1 MAGQSLGR
9 LYVEIAANFA
19 ALQSS
24 VDGLTRTTATKFS
37 RMEGSVNRSLSSIE
51 GRAQRMSNQVLAA
64 FGTVSAIEMGKA
76 LSRVADNYANIEAKI
91 KLATGGVVGL
101 QSATDRVFSIANKT
115 YSSFNSLSSLVTKT
129 TRSLTGMGLEAKTAF
144 ELSSRLGEVVSKG
157 LQLSGA
163 SAQETSSAVLQLS
176 QALASGKLAGD
187 EFRSFAENAPRLAQG
202 VAEALGVTIGELRK
216 LSKEGKLTTDVVVKA
231 LVDAGQTIDQEFSEL
246 PLTIG
251 RAFTQLEN
259 EFTRFVGEGSQVTGV
274 ANAVARSIQLIAQ
287 NLGAIAGTGAAA
299 GLVLV
304 ARSAGQVASSMAA
317 SANATYQAAEASR
330 IAAAANAEEAR
341 TKNYMA
347 VAEVRAAAATMD
359 NVAAKAAYNAA
370 TSAIIQSERVALNSK
385 LALLQADMAQV
396 RGVIANAEAAGAQSF
411 ALRVVA
417 EETARLASIQQAHA
431 AVLNELAVLGTRD
444 VANKEAQVVADNALA
459 AAEERLAVARKAAA
473 AAATQSATATA
484 AATAATTGTMA
495 AIRGLGSGL
504 VAFLGGPVGAT
515 IVGLGALAY
524 AMYELDAATV
534 TAEEGVADLTAK
546 YLEHAKKLRDASKD
560 PVQLIDEQRVNYEK
574 QMLDEYAATLA
585 ELKQLEQSWNGGMAW
600 GETGAIGSDS
610 QLVRMQ
616 QLKERAAELKAQLEG
631 LNNAANEAYAAQ
643 KEADRAN
650 EARLEQF
657 KNMAAGIQTVSDET
671 DKGTKK
677 QKSAFQA
684 LDKTIEQHQ
693 RTYNEWVSES
703 VQGMAELEASLDPL
717 IELEQW
723 YTNAQNAMGEYLM
736 SQKNEA
742 SAVERV
748 KKNMALLNV
757 EYSRRKREIE
767 AQRSPHQQLLDD
779 LDQEAR
785 LLMMTNEQRRV
796 EQELTRVS
804 AGMSPEQ
811 INTMRG
817 EIAQRMAVIDAIEKQ
832 KEQHEELVR
841 LVDQGSQQMSRS
853 LYDFIRGEKDFSDM
867 MDGMVDSVKDM
878 VAQVIA
884 EVFRMKVIKPFLEGI
899 FNIGSSGG
907 NGGGWMSM
915 VGNFMGGGGGGG
927 GMSQAGPWASGYQLP
942 GTTSGGAGLFG
953 GVELGPWMAGL
964 AGAAYGLQNTGNGGL
979 STGLGAASYGALG
992 VGAYGALSGAAGAY
1006 AATGS
1011 VFGAGG
1017 AVAGGMSGAAMAL
1030 PVIGWIAAIA
1040 ALVDLVAG
1048 GRLFGTR
1055 FKPESVTTS
1064 VGVGE
1069 SGGRATASREE
1080 VRQRSLFRGRQ
1091 WRTVQMDPTAE
1102 AVEAANQLFENV
1114 QTAMEGAANQLGVEV
1129 PDIVAGAFNQIY
1141 DDKGKLKEEFS
1152 QVLGKKYKEDF
1163 EAFQKR
1169 IIAENLIAVVD
1180 ASIEAMT
1187 PELMA
1192 KVAAIVDPGDGDIG
1206 GGGRGGGGGGGGGGS
1221 APDTRGEA
1229 SIIADRWRADAEQL
1243 LEGAQFLVAAQKA
1256 IQEGV
1261 GLLRDGT
1268 LTATADI
1275 VEELQ
1280 GQNESLVETYQRLYE
1295 QADVMRTS
1303 LELMGVQMFETDEEM
1318 VRFADGLTQAAGG
1331 LSNLKSL
1338 WDTYF
1343 KEYYDQNELAAVM
1356 AERTRASADAA
1367 LAGIGLSTATTLE
1380 EARAAFEENLP
1391 TMSEAMVVKWLK
1403 ALALLAEVTNATE
1416 TAAEQAAAAMAAYD
1430 DFVAQFSDDGLTDFQ
1445 RALRGIA
1452 TEESKATAEAH
1463 RLARA
1468 AGMQGA
1474 AERDLANI
1482 HRWAANRASEALRAL
1497 KTSVQDLISQLY
1509 GGAPGS
1515 LDELDRR
1522 IAELE
1527 AGGQQELSYIDEV
1540 AQANDDRYER
1550 ELRAIA
1556 EISGW
1561 LESLMLG
1568 DLSTLNPQQML
1579 AESATQFQMALA
1591 RYQAGDVTALE
1602 DLTDY
1607 AQAYLEQARGFFG
1620 SNDQYTQIFDYVT
1633 GVLRAIMNAGPQSSP
1648 SNPTTGGGGPGVPVV
1663 TPELEELYRQRD
1675 EMMAQ
1680 MEAANRLQLAQLLT
1694 EQLGDLAH
1702 ALNVPVLELATNMG
1716 VSMELLVADLGI
1728 NLEELTATTLEQLG
1742 AIANTLGVSLPE
1754 LAESLEVPMRDLV
1767 EATGLSLDE
1776 LTGETV
1782 MAMTAMA
1789 RDLGMELTD
1798 LAESVD
1804 VALGSLADSQSLL
1817 NDALEQTI
1825 EGLPPDISD
1834 QLEPLLRAVE
1844 DATTE
1849 ADANAAIAELEGAV
1863 NDLPTEYRDLLAPFF
1878 DNINPQDY
1886 REQHLGYL
1894 SDISDSN
1901 GTIAGIL
1908 ETSNEVLI
1916 EILEQLGGS
1925 MPPPEPP
1932 PAAAGEATMAGFKF
1946 APDGSIT
1953 YAPSGKAA
1961 TSTDNAVLNKLDE
1974 LINAVKESGT
1984 KGADSL
1990 KFAAMALQS
1999 RRG

>member
-19 ALQSS
+19 SLQSS

-37 RMEGSVNRSLSSIE
+37 QMEGSVNRSLSSIE

-115 YSSFNSLSSLVTKT
+115 YSSFNSLSSLVAKT
-129 TRSLTGMGLEAKTAF
+129 TRSLSGMGLEAKTAF

-163 SAQETSSAVLQLS
+163 SAQETSSAILQLS

-202 VAEALGVTIGELRK
+202 VAEAMGVTIGELRK

-231 LVDAGQTIDQEFSEL
+231 LIDAGQTIDQEFSEL

-274 ANAVARSIQLIAQ
+274 ASAVAQSIQLISQ
-287 NLGAIAGTGAAA
+287 NLGAIVGTGAAA

-330 IAAAANAEEAR
+330 VAAAANAEEAR

-347 VAEVRAAAATMD
+347 VAEVRAAAATLD

-396 RGVIANAEAAGAQSF
+396 RGVIASAEAAGALSF

-459 AAEERLAVARKAAA
+459 AAEERLAVARKSAA

-484 AATAATTGTMA
+484 AASAATTGTMA

-515 IVGLGALAY
+515 VVGLGALAY

-574 QMLDEYAATLA
+574 QMLDELSRSIDELQKIKSGNDPVGFRERGESQTARVEKLKDRIN
-585 ELKQLEQSWNGGMAW
+585 ELKTSL
-600 GETGAIGSDS
+600 
-610 QLVRMQ
+610 
-616 QLKERAAELKAQLEG
+616 RA
-631 LNNAANEAYAAQ
+631 LNDAANEAYAAQ

-671 DKGTKK
+671 DKGTNK

-742 SAVERV
+742 AAVERV

-757 EYSRRKREIE
+757 EYGRRKREIE
-767 AQRSPHQQLLDD
+767 AQKSPHQQLLDD

-796 EQELTRVS
+796 EQELMRVS
-804 AGMSPEQ
+804 AGLSPGQ

-853 LYDFIRGEKDFSDM
+853 LYDFIRGEKDFGDM

-878 VAQVIA
+878 VAQTIA
-884 EVFRMKVIKPFLEGI
+884 EVFRMKVIKPFLESI
-899 FNIGSSGG
+899 FNIRQSG
-907 NGGGWMSM
+907 GGGWASM
-915 VGNFMGGGGGGG
+915 IGNFMGGSGGSLMGGNG

-942 GTTSGGAGLFG
+942 GATSGGAGLFG

-979 STGLGAASYGALG
+979 STGLGTVSYGALG

-1011 VFGAGG
+1011 IFGAGG

-1206 GGGRGGGGGGGGGGS
+1206 GGGGRGGGGGGGGS

-1280 GQNESLVETYQRLYE
+1280 AQNESLVETYQRLYE

-1303 LELMGVQMFETDEEM
+1303 LELMGVQMFDTDEEM

-1331 LSNLKSL
+1331 LANLKSM
-1338 WDTYF
+1338 WDAYF
-1343 KEYYDQNELAAVM
+1343 KAYYDQNELAAVM

-1391 TMSEAMVVKWLK
+1391 TMSEAMVIQWLK

-1430 DFVAQFSDDGLTDFQ
+1430 DFVAQFSDDGFTDFQ

-1607 AQAYLEQARGFFG
+1607 AQAYLEQARSFFG

-1633 GVLRAIMNAGPQSSP
+1633 GVLRTIMNAGPQSSP
-1648 SNPTTGGGGPGVPVV
+1648 NNPTTGGGGPGTPVV
-1663 TPELEELYRQRD
+1663 SPELEALYRQRD

-1767 EATGLSLDE
+1767 EATGLSLGE

-1782 MAMTAMA
+1782 MAMTTMA

-1834 QLEPLLRAVE
+1834 QLEPLLQAVE

-1849 ADANAAIAELEGAV
+1849 ADANAAIAQLESAV
-1863 NDLPTEYRDLLAPFF
+1863 DDLPAEYRDLLAPFF

-1908 ETSNEVLI
+1908 ETSNEVLV

-1932 PAAAGEATMAGFKF
+1932 PAARGEATMAAFKF

-1953 YAPSGKAA
+1953 YAPSGKA
-1961 TSTDNAVLNKLDE
+1961 TMSTDNAVLNKLDE
-1974 LINAVKESGT
+1974 LISAVRESGT

-1990 KFAAMALQS
+1990 KFATMALQG